1 VRIPNAIYDVLGQ
14 YIARGMSMEEAIAAP
29 RLNCTGTLDVLAEE
43 GFAKDSVAY
52 LREMG
57 FKVQSGEGARVSA
70 VTRDPKTGE
79 CRAAMR

>member
-1 VRIPNAIYDVLGQ
+1 
-14 YIARGMSMEEAIAAP
+14 MEEAIAAP

-52 LREMG
+52 LREIG
-57 FKVQSGEGARVSA
+57 FKVQMVEGARVSA